1 MPPRRRILVVDD
13 NRDAADSLAMLLE
26 RAGNETRT
34 AYDGAAA
41 VYAAALFRPQVVLLD
56 IGLPTIDGYEAARQ
70 IRDQPWGADM
80 ALVALTG
87 WSQDEHRQK
96 SKAAGFDAHLV
107 KPANLTALSKLLAD
121 LVPAEDRAA
130 PLV

>member
-1 MPPRRRILVVDD
+1 MPTRRRILVVDD
-13 NRDAADSLAMLLE
+13 NRDAADSLAMLLD

-34 AYDGAAA
+34 AYDGAEA
-41 VYAAALFRPQVVLLD
+41 VHAAALFRPQVVLLD
-56 IGLPTIDGYEAARQ
+56 IGLPTINGYEAARQ

-121 LVPAEDRAA
+121 LVPAEGRAA
-130 PLV
+130 P

>member
-1 MPPRRRILVVDD
+1 
-13 NRDAADSLAMLLE
+13 MLLD

-41 VYAAALFRPQVVLLD
+41 VDAAALFRPQVVLLD

-121 LVPAEDRAA
+121 LMPAEDPPA
-130 PLV
+130 PLA